1 MMVYSRQTQSPDF
14 GMRYTRQEQKGFGQ
28 NYSRQSQ
35 EADGASAATRKDWVA
50 RAQTLVQE
58 WRDEFQPLLESEI
71 APLRPER
78 ICKELTDNLPDDAIL
93 VSDTGHAGMWTAGFI
108 DLNKPRQSFIRAAGS
123 LGWGLP
129 AALGA
134 KLACPD
140 RPVVCFTGDGGVW
153 YHLVEL
159 ETAVRWNI
167 PAVIVINNN
176 RSLNQEI
183 AVYSKAYGGELEG
196 KHGELWHFEDIDFA
210 AMARTMGAEG
220 IRVEKPGAF
229 AGALEQAL
237 ACGKPCV
244 IDVVAEM
251 EAVAPLGYF

>member
-1 MMVYSRQTQSPDF
+1 M
-14 GMRYTRQEQKGFGQ
+14 
-28 NYSRQSQ
+28 
-35 EADGASAATRKDWVA
+35 
-50 RAQTLVQE
+50 
-58 WRDEFQPLLESEI
+58 
-71 APLRPER
+71 
-78 ICKELTDNLPDDAIL
+78 
-93 VSDTGHAGMWTAGFI
+93 
-108 DLNKPRQSFIRAAGS
+108 
-123 LGWGLP
+123 P

-140 RPVVCFTGDGGVW
+140 LPVVCFTGDGGVW

-196 KHGELWHFEDIDFA
+196 KHSELWHFRDINFA
-210 AMARTMGAEG
+210 ETARTMGAEG
-220 IRVEKPGAF
+220 IRVEKFGAF

-251 EAVAPLGYF
+251 EAVAPLAFTY